1 MTDQL
6 TTADLT
12 TLSKEQL
19 IAMVEARGAALRRAG
34 EIDSS
39 LWTAVLGGSFT
50 HKDFTAWG
58 EAKEKLLLQFG
69 QAETDILF
77 PAGEGQRPN

>member
-1 MTDQL
+1 
-6 TTADLT
+6 
-12 TLSKEQL
+12 
-19 IAMVEARGAALRRAG
+19 MVAARGAALRQAG

-50 HKDFTAWG
+50 HEDFTAWA
-58 EAKEKLLLQFG
+58 EAKEKLMLQFG
-69 QAETDILF
+69 EAETAILF